1 MCCPR
6 LDKERQKRVS
16 RINNPRIVK
25 IATWTLTRCVSSP
38 VLIWEDL
45 LTVFA
50 LVDGL
55 VAVLALL
62 LEVFSQRVED
72 GARAGARILLVP
84 PQLQS

>member
-6 LDKERQKRVS
+6 LDKERHKRLSVS
-16 RINNPRIVK
+16 HIDNPKIVQFP
-25 IATWTLTRCVSSP
+25 TWTQSTPTQHLSSP

-72 GARAGARILLVP
+72 GASAGA
-84 PQLQS
+84 

>member
-1 MCCPR
+1 MGQSLQQSKNGAMYNMTFDP
-6 LDKERQKRVS
+6 
-16 RINNPRIVK
+16 
-25 IATWTLTRCVSSP
+25 SSP
-38 VLIWEDL
+38 VFIGEDL

-72 GARAGARILLVP
+72 GTRAGA
-84 PQLQS
+84 